1 MQFVVWIETVI
12 AGKSVAVQRVAAV
25 ERNGVNAPAE
35 LGLTLEDG
43 KTILNGIE
51 QDIIETQVDLQSGH
65 CRACIHCQKPQRV
78 KDTRKRRLDTVFGRV
93 TVQCR
98 RFVRCTCQGGKAR
111 NLWPL
116 AHWSELGMKRSTP
129 ERTYLFAEWGSK
141 LPYRKAA
148 ELLGEF
154 LPASNAKLSHT
165 SVRRQTLSVGA
176 LLDQRVTEPEEYD
189 CLEPCR
195 QVVRAGNRLTVAI
208 DGTYVRSDLTNGLYQ
223 HYVVAGRVERDG
235 DLGGHFAWVA
245 QRPEDALEFM
255 RAAMRS
261 DGWTEQSLVAVL
273 ADGADGLAG
282 LVNAVSPNT
291 CRSILDWFHV
301 SMRLRPI
308 EQMAPKIAS
317 ALRQLDVG
325 LAEFIL

>member
-1 MQFVVWIETVI
+1 MEEAAMQFVVWIETVI
-12 AGKSVAVQRVAAV
+12 AGKSAAVQRVAAV

-51 QDIIETQVDLQSGH
+51 QDIIQTQVDLQSGH

-129 ERTYLFAEWGSK
+129 ERTYLLAEWGSK

-154 LPASNAKLSHT
+154 LPASNATLSHT

-195 QVVRAGNRLTVAI
+195 QVVRASNRLTVAI

-223 HYVVAGRVERDG
+223 HYVVARRVERDG

-245 QRPEDALEFM
+245 QRPGDALEFM

-261 DGWTEQSLVAVL
+261 DGWTEQSRVAVL

-282 LVNAVSPNT
+282 LVSAVSPNT
-291 CRSILDWFHV
+291 CRSI
-301 SMRLRPI
+301 
-308 EQMAPKIAS
+308 
-317 ALRQLDVG
+317 
-325 LAEFIL
+325 